1 MPPSVAS
8 GQFTPN
14 QTNDFYQLV
23 VERHRHASTVITSN
37 REPPEIL
44 AMMAD
49 PLLAQSAIDRVQS
62 AAFELVLEGESYRQ
76 RQKPTIAALAERHH
90 DDTHDGRFPLAGP
103 LSAHGPR
110 PRPEVVPSSWQN
122 GGPMIVAG
130 DKMDCRGR
138 DRFRRSLELSRGL
151 SQDPP
156 GDDELLDLLG
166 AFEDVENLGVP
177 GPLLQQ

>member
-76 RQKPTIAALAERHH
+76 RQKLTIAALAERHH

-110 PRPEVVPSSWQN
+110 PRPEVVPSS
-122 GGPMIVAG
+122 GSGALCVIHLRRVVHS
-130 DKMDCRGR
+130 
-138 DRFRRSLELSRGL
+138 RRSFVEIMLCAKEL
-151 SQDPP
+151 
-156 GDDELLDLLG
+156 
-166 AFEDVENLGVP
+166 
-177 GPLLQQ
+177 